1 MYIAATPYN
10 TGCTCDI
17 RLAEHPD
24 PLLRPALRGGAA
36 PSVVAP
42 PVALAP
48 PPVVARASSARASFG
63 VPHGVLYEGDV
74 PDGFLDGWQCHYDE
88 PYDHP
93 TRDDTIR
100 TIPDGASHVFVG
112 AQLVESGAIVIGAV
126 AELAVVKQVTDHL
139 HRL

>member
-24 PLLRPALRGGAA
+24 PLLRPTRATPSAA
-36 PSVVAP
+36 PP
-42 PVALAP
+42 TVALGP
-48 PPVVARASSARASFG
+48 PPVVASASSAASLG
-63 VPHGVLYEGDV
+63 VPHGILYEGDV

-100 TIPDGASHVFVG
+100 TIPDSATHVFVG
-112 AQLVESGAIVIGAV
+112 ARLVESGAIVIGAV

-139 HRL
+139 QRL